1 MAQKDFYIQ
10 IGDDRVLL
18 HRIQVNPET
27 DIAEIDEE
35 QNMNSILSSSPVVID
50 VSHLDYVPFVDTV
63 WDGEHFIDDQER
75 DRYPIKPNVENP
87 KRFSFTVDNKHKLY
101 MVMGDN
107 EINAM
112 RIAALLSNPVIV
124 SETK

>member
-27 DIAEIDEE
+27 DIAEIDQE
-35 QNMNSILSSSPVVID
+35 QNMNNILSSSPIVID

-63 WDGEHFIDDQER
+63 WDGENFIDDQER
-75 DRYPIKPNVENP
+75 DRYPIKNHLDNP

-101 MVMGDN
+101 MVMADN